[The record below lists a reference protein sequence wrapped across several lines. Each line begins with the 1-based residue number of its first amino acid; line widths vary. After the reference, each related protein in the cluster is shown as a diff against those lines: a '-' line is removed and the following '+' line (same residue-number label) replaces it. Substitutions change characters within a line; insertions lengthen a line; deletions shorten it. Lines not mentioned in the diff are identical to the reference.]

1 MAIASEPDGPIA
13 NQKEQT
19 LNKILNA
26 YELSVRRNNQSQAAQ
41 LMELY
46 LSVQG
51 LGHGGSLAVTDSI
64 RVKQLVAN
72 TKEKKRKRQK

>member
-1 MAIASEPDGPIA
+1 METYHITP

-46 LSVQG
+46 LSVQR
-51 LGHGGSLAVTDSI
+51 LSHGRSLAVTDSI
-64 RVKQLVAN
+64 RVKQLVAK
-72 TKEKKRKRQK
+72 TKEKNHKREK

>member
-1 MAIASEPDGPIA
+1 METYHITP

-26 YELSVRRNNQSQAAQ
+26 YELSVKRKNKSQAAQ
-41 LMELY
+41 LMDLY
-46 LSVQG
+46 LSVQR
-51 LGHGGSLAVTDSI
+51 LSHGGSLAVTDSI